1 MTLLHV
7 ILCRFMFDIIHIPL
21 LLGYFQLMSSPALSR
36 SVEGVVVNSAL
47 LVHLL
52 FLGPSAA

>member
-1 MTLLHV
+1 
-7 ILCRFMFDIIHIPL
+7 MFDIIHIPL